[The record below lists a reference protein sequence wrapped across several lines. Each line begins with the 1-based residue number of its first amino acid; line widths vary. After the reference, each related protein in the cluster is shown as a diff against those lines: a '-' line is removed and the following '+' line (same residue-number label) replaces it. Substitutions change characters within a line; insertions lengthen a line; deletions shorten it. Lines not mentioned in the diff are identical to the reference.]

1 MRKFLTTATALL
13 CANVAMA
20 DVTGSVDLDVTE
32 NASDK
37 FVMAPTIK
45 LGFGSEAGDV
55 SVDLKE
61 VGGDIILD
69 RYSVG
74 TQLGALGVSFGDQE
88 DIFDLGAGL
97 EVVGGTTLANPEES
111 NENVQLSFGG
121 IAVMVGMT
129 DVTTDITDVTNVQ
142 LATVVDAG
150 IANVGVVVDYNEASS
165 DLTYGVAATVSDID
179 LAVTYADDFAYELG
193 YSMMGVNTFL
203 NGDENNTLQN
213 VGAGYVTVLNGAEVY
228 AEVGYNVDTEETTP
242 AVGLSFSF

>member
-13 CANVAMA
+13 CANAAMA

-74 TQLGALGVSFGDQE
+74 TQVGALGVSFGDQE

-97 EVVGGTTLANPEES
+97 EVVGGITLANPAES
-111 NENVQLSFGG
+111 NENLQLSYGG
-121 IAVMVGMT
+121 YAVMIGMT
-129 DVTTDITDVTNVQ
+129 DVTTDMTDITNVQ
-142 LATVVDAG
+142 LATVTDLG
-150 IANVGVVVDYNEASS
+150 FANVTSVIDYNKASE
-165 DLTYGVAATVSDID
+165 DFTYGVAATVSGID
-179 LAVTYADDFAYELG
+179 LAVTYADDLAYE
-193 YSMMGVNTFL
+193 
-203 NGDENNTLQN
+203 
-213 VGAGYVTVLNGAEVY
+213 VG
-228 AEVGYNVDTEETTP
+228 
-242 AVGLSFSF
+242 

>member
-32 NASDK
+32 NASDNYI
-37 FVMAPTIK
+37 MTPTIK
-45 LGFGSEAGDV
+45 LGFGGGAGDV
-55 SVDLKE
+55 SVALKE
-61 VGGDIILD
+61 VGGDITLD

-74 TQLGALGVSFGDQE
+74 TQVGTVGVSFGDQE

-97 EVVGGTTLANPEES
+97 EVVGGTTLANPAES

-121 IAVMVGMT
+121 VVAMVGFT
-129 DVTTDITDVTNVQ
+129 DVTTDVTEVTNFQV
-142 LATVVDAG
+142 ATVIDAG
-150 IANVGVVVDYNEASS
+150 IANVTSVIDYNKASE
-165 DLTYGVAATVSDID
+165 DFTYGLSATVSDID

-193 YSMMGVNTFL
+193 YNLLGVDAFL
-203 NGDENNTLQN
+203 NGDEDNTVQN

-228 AEVGYNVDTEETTP
+228 AEVGYNVDSEETTP

>member
-97 EVVGGTTLANPEES
+97 EVVGGTTLANPAES

>member
-97 EVVGGTTLANPEES
+97 EVVGGTTLANPAES

-142 LATVVDAG
+142 LSTVVDSG